1 MSSEF
6 AHSVR
11 LFFPYT
17 FDSNASPSEYKLFS
31 DNLTDIKISDLLKRA
46 PFLDND
52 VHDKFLHSE
61 LWQQSDFKLDRRIHS
76 FADKLVNGIQ
86 NLPFSDGF
94 FGMQPCRLSNDSIR
108 VLNQGTP
115 NTLGSAI
122 SISLK
127 PSAVKRLAEAGISP
141 PIGENAWPLMFNSV
155 WLYGLNNGVGMM
167 VIDLSFKQPT
177 KSGLSIAHLAELQ
190 EINYVI
196 CRNSNDHQSALL
208 NWGAQPNGDKNSG
221 QSIKGL
227 SELVDVLLPK
237 QIGQSIKLNPTH
249 DRNNT
254 YSYTFVSTAQG
265 IPEKDRKNYCFRLAR
280 KYNELYLPDNIEKQ
294 AEFFEPFRP
303 ITHVFSL
310 EGAASYIDLSAYESA
325 PPESIQNFDTAAIP
339 QAYVPIVMLT
349 YAEYIFLREIN
360 SNTPDNERVDMRN
373 PTNENLELLREHR
386 TKLYDFRLNFRYS
399 QISGNTNHNIF
410 CNANKKALEIKSL
423 LSETS
428 SDAQEIEQYIADH
441 VSQSHDARIK
451 KYGVL
456 GSLFAVIIGWVDLWG
471 LNLHSIIF
479 ASSKTDQSS
488 ILLFLGVLILLSAS
502 VIYLSRSPSTKK
514 QKKKRFSK
522 AKNIKS
528 KANNE

>member
-1 MSSEF
+1 MSREF
-6 AHSVR
+6 THSIR

-17 FDSNASPSEYKLFS
+17 FDSNALPSEYKLFS
-31 DNLTDIKISDLLKRA
+31 DKLTNLKVNDLVKKA
-46 PFLDND
+46 AFLDND
-52 VHDKFLHSE
+52 VHDSFLHSE
-61 LWQQSDFKLDRRIHS
+61 VWQQSNFKLDRRIHS

-86 NLPFSDGF
+86 SIPFSDGF
-94 FGMQPCRLSNDSIR
+94 FGMPPCKLSNDSIR
-108 VLNQGTP
+108 VLNKGTP

-127 PSAVKRLAEAGISP
+127 PSAVKRLAAAGISP
-141 PIGENAWPLMFNSV
+141 PIGENAWPLMFNNI
-155 WLYGLNNGVGMM
+155 WFYGLNNGVGMM
-167 VIDLSFKQPT
+167 MIDLSFKQPG
-177 KSGLSIAHLAELQ
+177 KSGLSITHLAELQ

-196 CRNSNDHQSALL
+196 CRNSNDHQSPLL
-208 NWGAQPNGDKNSG
+208 DWGTQPNSDKNGDK
-221 QSIKGL
+221 SIKGL
-227 SELVDVLLPK
+227 SKLVDVLLPK
-237 QIGQSIKLNPTH
+237 QIGQSINLNPTN

-254 YSYTFVSTAQG
+254 YSYTFLSTVQG
-265 IPEKDRKNYCFRLAR
+265 IQEQDRKNYCFRLAR
-280 KYNELYLPDNIEKQ
+280 KYNELYLPDNIEQQ

-310 EGAASYIDLSAYESA
+310 EGAASYIDLSAYENPA
-325 PPESIQNFDTAAIP
+325 PESIKNFDTAAIP

-360 SNTPDNERVDMRN
+360 SNTPDSERVDMRN
-373 PTNENLELLREHR
+373 PTSENLQLLREHR

-479 ASSKTDQSS
+479 ESSKTEQSS
-488 ILLFLGVLILLSAS
+488 VFLFLVVLILLSAS
-502 VIYLSRSPSTKK
+502 VIYLSRTPSTKK
-514 QKKKRFSK
+514 QKKNRYSK
-522 AKNIKS
+522 SENIKR